1 MVVLPSEDALVVA
14 DPTTHLRLCA
24 QVIDLQQY
32 AVRWVEGDNPWSA
45 TQGETL
51 VLDKQE
57 PLPGVEP
64 PRIRHRD
71 IFLKMPETCMGLDG
85 KLLRA
90 AQWVLQFDGG
100 ASPKQK

>member
-1 MVVLPSEDALVVA
+1 MVIPSSEDALVVA
-14 DPTTHLRLCA
+14 DPTTHLRLHA

-32 AVRWVEGDNPWSA
+32 VVRWVEGDNPWSA
-45 TQGETL
+45 TQAETL
-51 VLDKQE
+51 VLDKQD
-57 PLPGVEP
+57 PLPGVMP
-64 PRIRHRD
+64 PHIHHQD
-71 IFLKMPETCMGLDG
+71 LFLKAPEAHVGVDG